1 MNPQLSPK
9 AIREI
14 REGTC
19 NPLGAPQVTT
29 DLSENIILTSLDDL
43 HNWARLS
50 SLWPLLYGTA
60 CCFIEF
66 AALIGSRFDFI
77 DDNHGFLVGSNRLIM
92 ESTDG
97 GETWEK
103 RSLDITAEENF
114 RLLDIDFNG
123 SEGWLIGQPSLVMH
137 TVDEGQNWTRL
148 SLGKLPGQP
157 FLVTT
162 IDDGVAQLATT
173 SAAIYETS
181 NSGETWEAKVSDP
194 SEQGGIRDLRR
205 TSNGDYVSV
214 SSLGNFFSTLDS
226 DSNTWIAHQRASSK
240 RVQSIGFNPEG
251 SLWML
256 SRGAEIRFNED
267 TNDLEN
273 WSKPIIPILNGYNY
287 LDMGWDPNGHI
298 WAGGGNGTLIVSEDQ
313 GKTWN
318 SDPIATAL
326 PTNYIKIVFL
336 DKDNLDNQKGFILGE
351 RGYVLKW
358 NG

>member
-1 MNPQLSPK
+1 MK
-9 AIREI
+9 KF
-14 REGTC
+14 
-19 NPLGAPQVTT
+19 
-29 DLSENIILTSLDDL
+29 LTSIPNLL
-43 HNWARLS
+43 LSIVLCFVLS
-50 SLWPLLYGTA
+50 SCSSTGVKMNESSPWKTIQ
-60 CCFIEF
+60 FEDQSN
-66 AALIGSRFDFI
+66 ALDVDFI
-77 DDNHGFLVGSNRLIM
+77 DNNHGFLVGSNRLIM

-103 RSLDITAEENF
+103 RSLDINAEENF
-114 RLLDIDFNG
+114 RLLDIDFKG

-137 TVDEGQNWTRL
+137 TVDEGKHWTRL

-162 IDDGVAQLATT
+162 IKEGVAQLATT

-181 NSGETWEAKVSDP
+181 NGGETWEAKVSDP

-205 TSNGDYVSV
+205 TSSGDYVSV

-251 SLWML
+251 GLWML

-267 TNDLEN
+267 SNDLDS
-273 WSKPIIPILNGYNY
+273 WTKPIIPILNGYNY
-287 LDMGWDPNGHI
+287 LDMGWDPNGNI

-313 GKTWN
+313 GNTWH

-336 DKDNLDNQKGFILGE
+336 DKDGLENQKGFILGE

>member
-1 MNPQLSPK
+1 MKKVFTSISNLLLSTV
-9 AIREI
+9 I
-14 REGTC
+14 C
-19 NPLGAPQVTT
+19 FV
-29 DLSENIILTSLDDL
+29 
-43 HNWARLS
+43 LS
-50 SLWPLLYGTA
+50 SCSSTGVKMNETSPWKTIQFEDQA
-60 CCFIEF
+60 N
-66 AALIGSRFDFI
+66 ALDVDFI

-97 GETWEK
+97 GDTWEK

-114 RLLDIDFNG
+114 RLLDIDFKG

-137 TVDEGQNWTRL
+137 TVDEGQTWTRL

-162 IDDGVAQLATT
+162 IDDGAAQLATT

-205 TSNGDYVSV
+205 TSSGDYVSV

-226 DSNTWIAHQRASSK
+226 DSNTWVAHQRASSK
-240 RVQSIGFNPEG
+240 RVQSIGFNPKG

-267 TNDLEN
+267 SNDLES
-273 WSKPIIPILNGYNY
+273 WTKPIIPILNGYNY
-287 LDMGWDPNGHI
+287 LDMGWDPNGNI

-318 SDPIATAL
+318 SDPLATAL

-336 DKDNLDNQKGFILGE
+336 DKDGLNNQKGFILGE

>member
-1 MNPQLSPK
+1 MKKVFTSIPNLLLS
-9 AIREI
+9 AVI
-14 REGTC
+14 C
-19 NPLGAPQVTT
+19 FV
-29 DLSENIILTSLDDL
+29 
-43 HNWARLS
+43 LS
-50 SLWPLLYGTA
+50 SCSSTGVKMNESSPWKTIQFEDQA
-60 CCFIEF
+60 N
-66 AALIGSRFDFI
+66 ALDVDFI

-103 RSLDITAEENF
+103 RSLDIAAEENF
-114 RLLDIDFNG
+114 RLLDIDFKG

-157 FLVTT
+157 FLVST

-205 TSNGDYVSV
+205 TSSGDYVSV
-214 SSLGNFFSTLDS
+214 SSLGNFFSTLES
-226 DSNTWIAHQRASSK
+226 DSNSWIAHQRASSK

-267 TNDLEN
+267 NNDLEN
-273 WSKPIIPILNGYNY
+273 WSKPIVPILNGYNY
-287 LDMGWDPNGHI
+287 LDMGWDPNGDI
-298 WAGGGNGTLIVSEDQ
+298 WAGGGNGTLIVSKDQ

-318 SDPIATAL
+318 SDPLASSL
-326 PTNYIKIVFL
+326 PTNYIKIIFL
-336 DKDNLDNQKGFILGE
+336 NKDSLESQKGFILGE
-351 RGYVLKW
+351 RGYILKW
-358 NG
+358 NS

>member
-1 MNPQLSPK
+1 MSDSSPWK
-9 AIREI
+9 TIQFEDQA
-14 REGTC
+14 
-19 NPLGAPQVTT
+19 NA
-29 DLSENIILTSLDDL
+29 LDV
-43 HNWARLS
+43 
-50 SLWPLLYGTA
+50 
-60 CCFIEF
+60 
-66 AALIGSRFDFI
+66 DFI

-97 GETWEK
+97 GESWEK
-103 RSLDITAEENF
+103 RSLDISAEENF
-114 RLLDIDFNG
+114 RLLDIDFKG

-137 TVDEGQNWTRL
+137 TVDEGKNWTRL

-162 IDDGVAQLATT
+162 IDKGVAQLATT

-205 TSNGDYVSV
+205 PSSGDYVSV

-226 DSNTWIAHQRASSK
+226 DSNTWVAHQRASSK

-267 TNDLEN
+267 PNNLES

-287 LDMGWDPNGHI
+287 LDMGWDPNGGI
-298 WAGGGNGTLIVSEDQ
+298 WAGGGNGTLIVSKDQ
-313 GKTWN
+313 GETWKA
-318 SDPIATAL
+318 DPIASAL

-336 DKDNLDNQKGFILGE
+336 DKESLDNQKGFILGE
-351 RGYVLKW
+351 RGYILKW